1 MIAVI
6 NLLNQEND
14 IGGSVSCGGEMRNA
28 YKISVRKPE
37 VNRPLEKLALDG
49 RILKWILNNTV

>member
-1 MIAVI
+1 
-6 NLLNQEND
+6 
-14 IGGSVSCGGEMRNA
+14 MRNA